1 MKEHL
6 HSWRFYL
13 GWAIGYDI
21 KEILHTAQ
29 IYDSDFSY
37 LVSLSLTDIAIFM
50 YFLERKKNPTLITV
64 MIR

>member
-21 KEILHTAQ
+21 KEILHMAQ
-29 IYDSDFSY
+29 IYDGDFNC
-37 LVSLSLTDIAIFM
+37 LV
-50 YFLERKKNPTLITV
+50 
-64 MIR
+64 

>member
-13 GWAIGYDI
+13 GWAIGYNI

-29 IYDSDFSY
+29 IYDYNYLSSLFSFW
-37 LVSLSLTDIAIFM
+37 VVFKAF
-50 YFLERKKNPTLITV
+50 ITV
-64 MIR
+64 MIH